1 LTLQGRATTL
11 RAMHKLM
18 TGKRHREFFAIRP
31 DAESTEWSTV
41 PCTAGRIEELLL
53 ADNLDTAARSG
64 SRTRLAR
71 WSAGAL
77 IDRPVVHDFHEE
89 VFIVEGELVVGCDAE
104 GEGGEAFGPYTFACR
119 PPGAVHGPFVSRTG
133 CVLFEIQYY
142 E

>member
-1 LTLQGRATTL
+1 
-11 RAMHKLM
+11 MHKSM
-18 TGKRHREFFAIRP
+18 TAKRHREFFAIRP
-31 DAESTEWSTV
+31 DDASTEWSPV
-41 PCTAGRIEELLL
+41 ACSAGRIDEVIL
-53 ADNLDTAARSG
+53 ADNLDSDAGTG

-133 CVLFEIQYY
+133 CVMFEIQYY

>member
-1 LTLQGRATTL
+1 
-11 RAMHKLM
+11 MHKLM
-18 TGKRHREFFAIRP
+18 TEKTHREFFAIRP
-31 DAESTEWSTV
+31 DAESTEWLPV
-41 PCTAGRIEELLL
+41 PCAAGRIEELLL
-53 ADNLDTAARSG
+53 ADNLDNAARTG

-77 IDRPVVHDFHEE
+77 IDRSVVHDFHEE

-104 GEGGEAFGPYTFACR
+104 GEGGEPFGPYTFACR
-119 PPGAVHGPFVSRTG
+119 PPGAVHGPFASRTG